1 MSMCYTSVRCI
12 IYTAVHFPSSY
23 GVPRASGMAQAR
35 PPITPISHGRRHERN
50 ESVQAVRGD
59 LMVPRG
65 HNMPTPL
72 TRFIGREREVA
83 TIGALLETN
92 RLLTLTGSGG
102 C

>member
-1 MSMCYTSVRCI
+1 
-12 IYTAVHFPSSY
+12 
-23 GVPRASGMAQAR
+23 MAQAR
-35 PPITPISHGRRHERN
+35 PPITPISHGRRHERS

-59 LMVPRG
+59 LTAPRG

-92 RLLTLTGSGG
+92 PASHADGLRRLRQNTPCASPSALRVR
-102 C
+102 